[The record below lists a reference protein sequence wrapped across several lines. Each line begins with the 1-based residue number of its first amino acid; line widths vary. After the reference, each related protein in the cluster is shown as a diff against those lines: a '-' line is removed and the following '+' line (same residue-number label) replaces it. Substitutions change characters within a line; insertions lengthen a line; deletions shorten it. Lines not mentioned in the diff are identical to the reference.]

1 LAPKFLCVG
10 RHDVLI
16 RNTTYVHYGKKERLF
31 SYGGCLMY
39 LIPMAWIY
47 VALMMAIAEA
57 TNTNGT
63 VLGGIMTFVLYGLLP
78 VGLVVYL
85 MGSSSRRKAIK
96 AKEAEELAAY
106 RATQV
111 SAAQASATQTTEA
124 QASIHPDASSHAPA
138 DAVAP
143 VRKEP

>member
-1 LAPKFLCVG
+1 
-10 RHDVLI
+10 
-16 RNTTYVHYGKKERLF
+16 
-31 SYGGCLMY
+31 MY

-57 TNTNGT
+57 TNSNGT

-85 MGSSSRRKAIK
+85 MGSSSRKKAIK
-96 AKEAEELAAY
+96 AKEAAELAAY
-106 RATQV
+106 RAAQQP
-111 SAAQASATQTTEA
+111 SAD
-124 QASIHPDASSHAPA
+124 PDASSHAPA

>member
-1 LAPKFLCVG
+1 
-10 RHDVLI
+10 
-16 RNTTYVHYGKKERLF
+16 
-31 SYGGCLMY
+31 MY

-63 VLGGIMTFVLYGLLP
+63 VLGGIMTFLLYGLLP

-85 MGSSSRRKAIK
+85 MGSSSRRKTIK
-96 AKEAEELAAY
+96 AREAAELEAY
-106 RATQV
+106 RA
-111 SAAQASATQTTEA
+111 AQTGTTDASN
-124 QASIHPDASSHAPA
+124 HPDASSHASA